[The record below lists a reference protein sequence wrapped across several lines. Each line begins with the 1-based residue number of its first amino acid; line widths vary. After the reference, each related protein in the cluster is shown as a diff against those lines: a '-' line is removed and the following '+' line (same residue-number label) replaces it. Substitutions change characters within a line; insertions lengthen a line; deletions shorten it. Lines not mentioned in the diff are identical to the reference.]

1 MIEDSIEDSK
11 DNAVLLYE
19 LIHDFLRQNPIYTQ
33 TIVGVLETIK
43 LEFVIGA
50 INEIED
56 VDDEDTEEM

>member
-56 VDDEDTEEM
+56 AGDEDIEEA